1 MKYSSQP
8 HTMPLELFASDLC
21 QLSKQNRW
29 VQLGDSLPW
38 DTIEQIY
45 NARLNNGKRG
55 AGNKP
60 ARMIIGAL
68 LIKHKM
74 NLSDYETIEAI
85 RENPYM
91 QYMLGLK
98 EFTDKA
104 VFDPSLFVTIRKRLG
119 NSDFNDMSE
128 SLLKLQVERHKEQ
141 VRQQKIKDSSDSHNN
156 NDKIN
161 PHHGGTSSDIRAA
174 SPRVSSSS
182 DADTSHKGILKM
194 DATCSD
200 AEVRY
205 PTDLDL
211 LHDGCEVLERII
223 DRISKNASVERS
235 GTNFKTVHAIYAKTI
250 KKKNKPGKELKRCTE
265 YLLGALS
272 KSIRTVFDLVARN
285 TTDCFMGLKRRDKK
299 LFFTILD
306 MWRQQK
312 SMFDTGT
319 HRCENRIISIF
330 QPHVR
335 PIVRGKARSK
345 VEFGS
350 KIGVSVVGGYAFI
363 DHFSWDAYN
372 ECDDLMVHLRA
383 YKKRFGCLP
392 QLVEADKIYLNRKN
406 RRIMKL
412 LHIEVGGRPLG
423 RPPKDVD
430 EEAYEA
436 KMAKYSGERN
446 EVEATFGTGK
456 RVYRANNIRA
466 KLDDTGDAWCAACY
480 FVKNVMK
487 FLKGL
492 LYALLQLFN
501 IKHYRHLICFPIDEI
516 VGFFDFRQSLRLI

>member
-128 SLLKLQVERHKEQ
+128 SLLKLQIERHKEQ
-141 VRQQKIKDSSDSHNN
+141 VRQQKIKDSSDSQNN
-156 NDKIN
+156 NDKSN

-194 DATCSD
+194 TPP
-200 AEVRY
+200 VR
-205 PTDLDL
+205 
-211 LHDGCEVLERII
+211 
-223 DRISKNASVERS
+223 
-235 GTNFKTVHAIYAKTI
+235 
-250 KKKNKPGKELKRCTE
+250 
-265 YLLGALS
+265 
-272 KSIRTVFDLVARN
+272 
-285 TTDCFMGLKRRDKK
+285 M
-299 LFFTILD
+299 
-306 MWRQQK
+306 
-312 SMFDTGT
+312 
-319 HRCENRIISIF
+319 
-330 QPHVR
+330 
-335 PIVRGKARSK
+335 
-345 VEFGS
+345 
-350 KIGVSVVGGYAFI
+350 
-363 DHFSWDAYN
+363 
-372 ECDDLMVHLRA
+372 
-383 YKKRFGCLP
+383 
-392 QLVEADKIYLNRKN
+392 
-406 RRIMKL
+406 
-412 LHIEVGGRPLG
+412 
-423 RPPKDVD
+423 PK
-430 EEAYEA
+430 
-436 KMAKYSGERN
+436 
-446 EVEATFGTGK
+446 
-456 RVYRANNIRA
+456 
-466 KLDDTGDAWCAACY
+466 
-480 FVKNVMK
+480 
-487 FLKGL
+487 
-492 LYALLQLFN
+492 
-501 IKHYRHLICFPIDEI
+501 
-516 VGFFDFRQSLRLI
+516 

>member
-8 HTMPLELFASDLC
+8 HTMPLELFASDLSK
-21 QLSKQNRW
+21 LSKQNRW

-74 NLSDYETIEAI
+74 NLSDCETIEAI

-104 VFDPSLFVTIRKRLG
+104 VFDPSLFVTIRKRFG

-128 SLLKLQVERHKEQ
+128 SLLKLQIERHEGQ
-141 VRQQKIKDSSDSHNN
+141 VRQRHIKDSSDSGNN
-156 NDKIN
+156 NDEDS
-161 PHHGGTSSDIRAA
+161 PHPGGASSDIRSAGPA
-174 SPRVSSSS
+174 SSSSS
-182 DADTSHKGILKM
+182 DADASHKGVLKI

-211 LHDGCEVLERII
+211 LHDGCEVLERVI
-223 DRISKNASVERS
+223 DRISKNASVERP
-235 GTNFKTVHAIYAKTI
+235 GTNFKTTHAVYAKTI

-272 KSIRTVFDLVARN
+272 KSIRTVFDLVARS

-312 SMFDTGT
+312 SMFDAGT

-350 KIGVSVVGGYAFI
+350 KIGISVVGGYAFI

-392 QLVEADKIYLNRKN
+392 KLVEADKIYLNRKN

-446 EVEATFGTGK
+446 EAEATFGTGK

-480 FVKNVMK
+480 FVKNAMK

-492 LYALLQLFN
+492 LCALLQLFN
-501 IKHYRHLICFPIDEI
+501 IKHYRHLICLPIAEI